1 MSVNAMTEE
10 YEHIELF
17 GKPALFTNA
26 RVDTHTVPDG
36 WHVYD
41 LRGSDN
47 DPGSPCTLE
56 ILVVV
61 NHAGSIVVP
70 EPISFPDNQDY
81 REIGDALDFL
91 GDEITLTEFCK
102 QYGLKT
108 PPKYKLRPASR
119 EEAGLFYSQVEEE
132 RDLQA
137 GTVGHV
143 RMDFGSSGKGFHHS
157 WWPHNEDQFNTGEFK
172 DDLQEVVD
180 TLRADGPLKD
190 LASMRA
196 YCYRNGGG
204 ITQDGRC
211 FGYIVETEHYRYC
224 LRCTP
229 SPGDY
234 QGYLYCYDLRQ
245 QQMAQQAK
253 PVGRV
258 TYASG
263 EQTEFTDATAFLQTI
278 REELPYMATTG
289 FRYELLTDDPDIQK
303 AADDILLDF
312 AGEENPRR
320 ACNYGLTEKG
330 IKAMQDAANTTLPHT
345 YAWFVITDCN
355 TSGEHIFRDLTLEEA
370 IHTYLGSDRPEKRIG
385 VTKDGI
391 ATVDLVRSLD
401 GEQQFFTDHLKLDSF
416 KCDPE
421 VAAAVETLR
430 LELEQ
435 NAPRQG
441 MTMGGLS

>member
-1 MSVNAMTEE
+1 MAISLSEQLESDIKAYLHKTFGTYFSSLDERFAADIKKDVISASDFHHEHYNDDDISIAFQRVTLGRMGHPDWQIYHSCTDTEVNTMKQNVKVNTPI
-10 YEHIELF
+10 HI
-17 GKPALFTNA
+17 
-26 RVDTHTVPDG
+26 
-36 WHVYD
+36 
-41 LRGSDN
+41 
-47 DPGSPCTLE
+47 
-56 ILVVV
+56 
-61 NHAGSIVVP
+61 
-70 EPISFPDNQDY
+70 
-81 REIGDALDFL
+81 
-91 GDEITLTEFCK
+91 
-102 QYGLKT
+102 
-108 PPKYKLRPASR
+108 RPASL
-119 EEAGLFYSQVEEE
+119 EEAGLFYSELEEAA
-132 RDLQA
+132 DKKL

-157 WWPHNEDQFNTGEFK
+157 WWPHNGDRFNTDEFK
-172 DDLQEVVD
+172 GELQEVVD
-180 TLRADGPLKD
+180 MLRADGPLKD

-196 YCYRNGGG
+196 FCYRNGGG

-312 AGEENPRR
+312 AGEENPRQ

-330 IKAMQDAANTTLPHT
+330 IKAMQDAADPTLPHT

-355 TSGEHIFRDLTLEEA
+355 TQAEQFHRGLALSDA
-370 IHTYLGSDRPEKRIG
+370 ILVYCSSDRPEKRIG
-385 VTKDGI
+385 VTKDGL
-391 ATVDLVRSLD
+391 ATVDLVHTQD
-401 GEQQFFTDHLKLDSF
+401 GEQRFFEDYQKMNSF
-416 KCDPE
+416 QNDPKILE
-421 VAAAVETLR
+421 AVDRLR
-430 LELEQ
+430 DELELP
-435 NAPRQG
+435 NQG
-441 MTMGGLS
+441 MSMGGM

>member
-180 TLRADGPLKD
+180 ALRADGPLKD
-190 LASMRA
+190 LSAMST
-196 YCYRNGGG
+196 YCHQNGGA
-204 ITQDGRC
+204 ITQDGRSY
-211 FGYIVETEHYRYC
+211 GYIAETKHYRYC

-245 QQMAQQAK
+245 QQMAHQNK

-258 TYASG
+258 TFASG
-263 EQTEFTDATAFLQTI
+263 EQTEYLDGETYLTAI

-289 FRYELLTDDPDIQK
+289 FRCETLTDDPAIRK
-303 AADDILLDF
+303 AVDDILLDF
-312 AGEENPRR
+312 AGEANPRR
-320 ACNYGLTEKG
+320 ECSYGLTEKG
-330 IKAMQDAANTTLPHT
+330 MKALRDAADPSLPHS
-345 YAWFVITDCN
+345 YSWFVITDCN
-355 TSGEHIFRDLTLEEA
+355 TQAEQFHRDLTLPDA
-370 IHTYLGSDRPEKRIG
+370 IRIYSSSDRPEKRIG

-391 ATVDLVRSLD
+391 ATVDLVHAQD
-401 GEQQFFTDHLKLDSF
+401 GEQRFFEDYQKMNSF
-416 KCDPE
+416 QNDPE
-421 VAAAVETLR
+421 ILAAVDCLR
-430 LELEQ
+430 QELEL
-435 NAPRQG
+435 PSQG
-441 MTMGGLS
+441 MSMGGM